1 MVLIIGLTQININN
15 SSTQFYNV
23 NKIIKFQTMKI
34 FPHNNFYKT
43 ILKMALPAIA
53 GLSSQMIVSLV
64 DAAMVGRLDNAEYAL
79 AAMGLGVLATWAL
92 ISFFSS
98 LATGT
103 HILVARRFG
112 KNEYNEISDVFYNSI
127 LISIFVGIVIAFFG
141 VTGSASI
148 AQLFAKDYTVGSLTG
163 DYMYFRFLGI
173 PFFLITV
180 SFRGF
185 YFGIGNTKI
194 FMMSAILVNFLNIF
208 FNYIFIYGEFGFK
221 PMGLAGAGLGSSL
234 ATVCDVIF
242 YLLITSRKE
251 FKHKFNLLR
260 FKFSPEIIKSIIQLS
275 LPVSF
280 QNIFILVGFLSF
292 VAITGLI
299 GITEQAATQA
309 IISTLFLSFM
319 PTFGFGVAVQ
329 TLVSSNIGKG
339 KKKLAKIYGYET
351 AKIATYYTL
360 FLAIFYIF
368 FPRLLLLL
376 ITTDESI
383 IQTAKPAMQ
392 IAGFSQIIYASGII
406 FANGLQ
412 AVGKTAFVMAA
423 EVITNILIFVPLA
436 YFLGI
441 YLELGFIAAWFALP
455 IYIIL
460 YSTLLWGKF
469 RFGRWKTLKDI

>member
-1 MVLIIGLTQININN
+1 MNFLPL
-15 SSTQFYNV
+15 
-23 NKIIKFQTMKI
+23 K
-34 FPHNNFYKT
+34 NFYKT

-103 HILVARRFG
+103 QILIARRFG
-112 KNEYNEISDVFYNSI
+112 KHEHNEISDVFFNSI
-127 LISIFVGIVIAFFG
+127 LISIFVGVIIAFFG
-141 VTGSASI
+141 VTGSSTI
-148 AQLFAKDYTVGSLTG
+148 AQLFAKDFTVGSLAG
-163 DYMYFRFLGI
+163 DYMFYRFLGI

-194 FMMSAILVNFLNIF
+194 FMMSALLVNLLNIF
-208 FNYIFIYGEFGFK
+208 FNYIFIYGEFGFES
-221 PMGLAGAGLGSSL
+221 MGLAGAGLGSTI
-234 ATVCDVIF
+234 ATICDVIF
-242 YLLITSRKE
+242 YLVITSRKE
-251 FKHKFNLLR
+251 FKNRFNLLR
-260 FKFSPEIIKSIIQLS
+260 FKFSPVLLKSIVHLS

-280 QNIFILVGFLSF
+280 QNIFILIGFLSF

-299 GITEQAATQA
+299 GIIEQAATQA
-309 IISTLFLSFM
+309 IISTLFISFM
-319 PTFGFGVAVQ
+319 PSFGFGIAVQ

-360 FLAIFYIF
+360 FLSIFYIF
-368 FPRLLLLL
+368 FPQLLLIL
-376 ITTDESI
+376 ITTDKTI
-383 IQTAKPAMQ
+383 IEVAKPAMQ

-441 YLELGFIAAWFALP
+441 YLGLGYQVAWFALP
-455 IYIIL
+455 IYVIL

-469 RFGRWKTLKDI
+469 RFGRWKTLKEI